1 MRDLDDTD
9 RRILELLVKDGRR
22 SYSAIGDAVGLSG
35 PAVSER
41 VSRLQELGV
50 IRRFTVDVDRS
61 QLRGGTPVLVD
72 LETTPAALSAVR
84 AAAAGSEAVE
94 HVFTTAEATVT
105 AFARIDGPV
114 EGWVR
119 GLADELA
126 DGDGPADGE
135 GPILDYAVRLVSD
148 AEWTPTLDG
157 TEFALSCAECG
168 NTVTSEGES
177 AAIGGRRYRFCCEN
191 CLATFR
197 ERHER
202 IEEGA
207 D

>member
-9 RRILELLVKDGRR
+9 RQILELLVADGRR
-22 SYSAIGDAVGLSG
+22 SYSAIGEEVGLSG

-41 VSRLQELGV
+41 VSRLEELGV

-61 QLRGGTPVLVD
+61 QLAGGTPVLIE
-72 LETTPAALSAVR
+72 LATTPDALSELRDAVASR
-84 AAAAGSEAVE
+84 EAVE
-94 HVFTTAEATVT
+94 HVFTTAEADVT
-105 AFARIDGPV
+105 AFARVDGPV
-114 EGWVR
+114 EAWIR
-119 GLADELA
+119 DLTDRMQRP
-126 DGDGPADGE
+126 D
-135 GPILDYAVRLVSD
+135 PIEDYAVTLVSD

-157 TEFALSCAECG
+157 TQFALTCAECG

-177 AAIGGRRYRFCCEN
+177 ARIGGQRYRFCCEN
-191 CLATFR
+191 CLARFR
-197 ERHER
+197 ERHDR

>member
-9 RRILELLVKDGRR
+9 RRILELLVEDGRR

-50 IRRFTVDVDRS
+50 VERFTVDVDRS
-61 QLRGGTPVLVD
+61 QLRGGTPVLID
-72 LETTPAALSAVR
+72 LETTPAALPAVR
-84 AAAAGSEAVE
+84 AAVAGDEAVE

-105 AFARIDGPV
+105 TFARVDGPV
-114 EGWVR
+114 EAWIGN
-119 GLADELA
+119 LAA
-126 DGDGPADGE
+126 DLGASDPVE
-135 GPILDYAVRLVSD
+135 DYSVRLVSD
-148 AEWTPTLDG
+148 VEWTPSLGG
-157 TEFALSCAECG
+157 TEFALTCAECG

-177 AAIGGRRYRFCCEN
+177 AEIGGRRHRFCCEN

>member
-9 RRILELLVKDGRR
+9 RRILELLVEDGRR
-22 SYSAIGDAVGLSG
+22 SYSDIGDVVGLSG

-72 LETTPAALSAVR
+72 LETTLDALPAVR
-84 AAAAGSEAVE
+84 AAVAGSEAVE

-114 EGWVR
+114 EAWIGE
-119 GLADELA
+119 LTADLGTTDPVA
-126 DGDGPADGE
+126 D
-135 GPILDYAVRLVSD
+135 YSVTLVSD
-148 AEWTPTLDG
+148 AEWTPTLSG
-157 TEFALSCAECG
+157 TEFALTCAECG

-177 AAIGGRRYRFCCEN
+177 AEVGGRRYRFCCEN

-202 IEEGA
+202 IEEGT